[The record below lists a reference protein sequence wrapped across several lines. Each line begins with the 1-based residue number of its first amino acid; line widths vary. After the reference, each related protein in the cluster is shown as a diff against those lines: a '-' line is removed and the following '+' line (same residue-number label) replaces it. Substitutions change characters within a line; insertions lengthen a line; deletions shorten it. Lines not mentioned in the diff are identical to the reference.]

1 MGYEAVSTLTG
12 LLISSLDN
20 VTVYCDCCINISWE
34 IADGDKQFTAND
46 SQLSPQNSTFIDL
59 STADTQNFF

>member
-1 MGYEAVSTLTG
+1 MLFYMEMWHVGYEAVSTLTG

-20 VTVYCDCCINISWE
+20 VTVYRDCCISISWE

-46 SQLSPQNSTFIDL
+46 SQSYHHKIALL
-59 STADTQNFF
+59 